1 MTSLTARKPRSCDM
15 DIVVSVNGVVLSL
28 SLSLCVCVCVCVCL
42 SVALASYE
50 VRSQAII

>member
-28 SLSLCVCVCVCVCL
+28 SLSVCVCVCVCL